1 MKFISSQDEAAIEA
15 HLRRDNAPENEV
27 LYSCGG
33 VYMHGRLQD
42 DIGYDIPILLDDDM
56 QRGINICKIQFPD
69 GQIKLAIAFIWDSKM
84 NRSAWRVR
92 GLIVYANDPDLDYV
106 RECYYK
112 KVEHL

>member
-15 HLRRDNAPENEV
+15 HLSRENAPENEV

-56 QRGINICKIQFPD
+56 QRGINICEIQFPD
-69 GQIKLAIAFIWDSKM
+69 GEVKLAIAFIWETKMKM
-84 NRSAWRVR
+84 NSYGVR

-106 RECYYK
+106 RECYSK

>member
-1 MKFISSQDEAAIEA
+1 MKFISSRDEAVIEA
-15 HLRRDNAPENEV
+15 HLNRDGAPENET
-27 LYSCGG
+27 LYSCDG
-33 VYMHGRLQD
+33 VYMHGKLQD
-42 DIGYDIPILLDDDM
+42 DIGYDIPILLEGEI
-56 QRGINICKIQFPD
+56 QRGINICEVQFPD

-106 RECYYK
+106 RECYSK